1 MKTHL
6 RKLAGWTAA
15 WTFSV
20 AALSLVAPTQAQTS
34 EVAAY
39 PDRPVTIV
47 VGFPPGGATDILAR
61 VIAEHLGQSFG
72 QPVVVKNEPGAGS
85 NIATEFVVRAKPDG
99 HTLLIETIANA
110 TNMSIYK
117 NLRYDTEKD
126 LVPIIQL
133 MASSSVLVVNSNVP
147 ASNLTELV
155 ALAKANPGKYS
166 FASSGVG
173 GSPHLA
179 GEMLQLRTGID
190 LLHVPYKGATP
201 ALQDVLA
208 GTVDMGFKTSLGVMP
223 HMASGRLRPIAVAAP
238 KRLPELPNIPT
249 MEEAGLPN
257 FHVLSW
263 NGLAAPAGTPRPI
276 IEKLNKEVNRILL
289 LPEVRKQ
296 LEGLGAQPGGG
307 TPEEF
312 AAFVSAEIR
321 KWNEVV
327 READVNLD

>member
-1 MKTHL
+1 MKIFL
-6 RKLAGWTAA
+6 RNLACMSMA
-15 WTFSV
+15 WAFGFS
-20 AALSLVAPTQAQTS
+20 AIASIAPVQAQTVD
-34 EVAAY
+34 VAAY
-39 PDRPVTIV
+39 PNRPITMV

-85 NIATEFVVRAKPDG
+85 NIATEFVVRSKPDG

-126 LVPIIQL
+126 LAPIIQL

-147 ASNLTELV
+147 ANDLTELIK
-155 ALAKANPGKYS
+155 LAKANPGKYS
-166 FASSGVG
+166 YASSGVG

-238 KRLPELPNIPT
+238 QRLPELPNIPT
-249 MEEAGLPN
+249 MEEAGLSN

-263 NGLAAPAGTPRPI
+263 NGLAAPAGTPKPI
-276 IEKLNKEVNRILL
+276 IDKLNKEVNRILL

-321 KWNEVV
+321 KWREVIS
-327 READVNLD
+327 EADVNLD